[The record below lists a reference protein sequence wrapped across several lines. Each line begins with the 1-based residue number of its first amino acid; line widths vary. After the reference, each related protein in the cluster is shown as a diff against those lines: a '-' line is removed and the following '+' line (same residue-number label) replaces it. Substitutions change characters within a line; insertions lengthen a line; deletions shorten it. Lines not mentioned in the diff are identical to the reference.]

1 MSATTDHSTKPD
13 RTAIVTGASRGIG
26 RAIAEALGGAGFNVA
41 INYNASADAAND
53 AVRAVEAAGG
63 QALSVQANVGQLE
76 DHTKL
81 LEATVERFGKVDLL
95 VNNAGVA
102 PKVRA
107 DLMEMGEESYDHVLD
122 TNLKGA
128 FFLTQRVA
136 NHMIAQQKSGDGSFP
151 ALTPMIVNI
160 GSISAYAASV
170 NRGEYC
176 MAKAGMA
183 MMTQLFAARLA
194 DEGIN
199 VYEVRPGIIAT
210 DMTSG
215 VKEKYDKLII
225 EQGLTPIRRWG
236 EPTDIAQ
243 AVLAI
248 AEGRFPFSTGEVIN
262 VDGGFHMHRL

>member
-1 MSATTDHSTKPD
+1 MANPSP
-13 RTAIVTGASRGIG
+13 TAIVTGASRGIG
-26 RAIAEALGGAGFNVA
+26 RAIATALGSANFNVV
-41 INYNASADAAND
+41 INYNANADAAKES
-53 AVRAVEAAGG
+53 AEAVEQAGG
-63 QALSVQANVGQLE
+63 KAQIVQANIGNLD
-76 DHTKL
+76 DHQKL
-81 LEATVERFGKVDLL
+81 VDAAVSNFGGIDLL

-107 DLMEMGEESYDHVLD
+107 DLLEMPEESYDHVLD

-128 FFLTQRVA
+128 FFLTQRIA
-136 NHMIAQQKSGDGSFP
+136 NHMIAQQPSDRHGDISTRVP
-151 ALTPMIVNI
+151 PMIVNI
-160 GSISAYAASV
+160 GSISAYTASI

-215 VKEKYDKLII
+215 VKDKYDTLII
-225 EQGLTPIRRWG
+225 DQGLTPIRRWG
-236 EPTDIAQ
+236 QPEDIAS
-243 AVLAI
+243 AVA
-248 AEGRFPFSTGEVIN
+248 R
-262 VDGGFHMHRL
+262 HR

>member
-1 MSATTDHSTKPD
+1 MADQSC
-13 RTAIVTGASRGIG
+13 TALVTGASRGIG
-26 RAIAEALGGAGFNVA
+26 RAIAEALGGSGFNVV
-41 INYNASADAAND
+41 INYNASADAANK
-53 AVRAVEAAGG
+53 AALAVEAAGG
-63 QALSVQANVGQLE
+63 QALSVQANVGNLE
-76 DHTKL
+76 DHEKL
-81 LEATVERFGKVDLL
+81 VNASVKRFGGIDLL

-107 DLMEMGEESYDHVLD
+107 DLMEMSEESYDHVLD
-122 TNLKGA
+122 TNLKGS

-136 NHMIAQQKSGDGSFP
+136 RHMIDRHNKTGDS
-151 ALTPMIVNI
+151 MIVNI
-160 GSISAYAASV
+160 GSISAYTASI

-176 MAKAGMA
+176 MSKAGFA

-215 VKEKYDKLII
+215 VKEKYDKLIVD
-225 EQGLTPIRRWG
+225 QGLTPIRRWG
-236 EPTDIAQ
+236 EPRDIAQ